1 MVQGTRPSKKLTNI
15 KDVKRYLQVATIAT
29 DGLLVVKR
37 DEPLGPSREC
47 IIVPRQILDGLLT
60 ALHIQLSHPSSHQ
73 LKQVAKRHLFALDL
87 DKAIDRV
94 TQGCHCCTALRQAPR
109 LRVDQTSCP
118 PPDTVGISFA
128 AGVLKRSRQLILV
141 VRECVTAFTSTAL
154 IDNEQHQTLRDALIR
169 LCIPL
174 RPLDGPMAIIRTDPA
189 SGFKAL
195 ANDDLLLH
203 HRLKLELGDAK
214 NANKNPVAERAVQEL
229 ERELVRLDSTG
240 GQVSQVDL
248 ATATAALNSRLRSRG
263 LSAREMRFQRDQF
276 TNHQIST
283 SDQHLITKQH
293 EQRSTNHPYSAK
305 SKVPVA
311 DVSPT
316 SLYPVEVGD
325 LVYLYSDGN
334 KVRSRDRYLVVSVDG
349 LWCNVRKFAGAQL
362 RSARYR
368 VRKSDCFRVPPDLAD
383 PSRRDQVSTDS
394 DESSDDELPHEP
406 PRPPCPPVIPQ
417 AISSPGPKDPPDS
430 HATNIDSDNMD
441 ARELPPSSRSGRE
454 RHRPSRFDDYVTEFA

>member
-1 MVQGTRPSKKLTNI
+1 M
-15 KDVKRYLQVATIAT
+15 
-29 DGLLVVKR
+29 
-37 DEPLGPSREC
+37 
-47 IIVPRQILDGLLT
+47 PRQILDGLLT

-87 DKAIDRV
+87 DKAIDHV

-128 AGVLKRSRQLILV
+128 ADVLKRSRQLVLV

-203 HRLKLELGDAK
+203 HRLKLEPGDAK

-248 ATATAALNSRLRSRG
+248 ATATATLNSRLRSRG
-263 LSAREMRFQRDQF
+263 LSAREMWFQRDQF

-316 SLYPVEVGD
+316 SLCPVEVGD

-349 LWCNVRKFAGAQL
+349 QWCNVRKFAGAQL

-368 VRKSDCFRVPPDLAD
+368 VRKSDCFRVPSDLAD
-383 PSRRDQVSTDS
+383 PSRRDQVPTDS

-406 PRPPCPPVIPQ
+406 PRPSCPPVIPQ
-417 AISSPGPKDPPDS
+417 AI
-430 HATNIDSDNMD
+430 
-441 ARELPPSSRSGRE
+441 
-454 RHRPSRFDDYVTEFA
+454 